1 MVMKQIIIIT
11 FMLVFSNVFSQK
23 SKINK
28 EKWHW
33 NNTTQNSDAGYAQAV
48 KVDNVIYVSGV
59 VTNSITPEG
68 ITSVYNNLK
77 TVLASYGATFDNVV
91 KENLYTTDIESMK
104 KYNDVRKKFYRNDF
118 PAATWI
124 QVQRLYMPDSKLEVE
139 LVAHLP
145 K

>member
-23 SKINK
+23 NEIQK

-48 KVDNVIYVSGV
+48 KVDNVIYISGV

-68 ITSVYNNLK
+68 ITSV
-77 TVLASYGATFDNVV
+77 
-91 KENLYTTDIESMK
+91 
-104 KYNDVRKKFYRNDF
+104 
-118 PAATWI
+118 
-124 QVQRLYMPDSKLEVE
+124 
-139 LVAHLP
+139 
-145 K
+145 